1 MSTFLDPHLARIIV
15 EKTMSVINFN
25 VNIMDELG
33 IILWSG
39 DLERIGQKHEGA
51 LLVLSQQ
58 RVVNID
64 ENALKILKGVK
75 PGINIPLWMENK
87 IVGVLGLTGNPEQLH
102 DYGALVAKIAEMI
115 IEQARMQQSFEQNSR
130 LREELA
136 LSLIRNRTYSNNIID
151 LSNTLDVDL
160 TKKRLVIIGDVS
172 SGQLGV
178 TTAISELKS
187 LLNYVEDLTNDDLM
201 AIVSLTEIIILKTIK
216 YTDNKKEFH
225 LLKNKYI
232 ELAKKINKSLKIK
245 INFSIGNYIDGD
257 GGLYESYQTA
267 KSTLKVGKRRLYE
280 DDCFSYFDLEFPVL
294 VDALGGGWQGKR
306 FLEPIQKIK
315 AKDTNGSLY
324 KTLIYWFNNNTSP
337 TTTSEKL
344 YIHRNTLEYRLKKIS
359 ELTDLDLGN
368 FEDKLMLYISLQL
381 DVN

>member
-1 MSTFLDPHLARIIV
+1 MSTYLDPHLARMIV

-58 RVVNID
+58 RIVNID

-216 YTDNKKEFH
+216 YTDNKKEFY

-232 ELAKKINKSLKIK
+232 ELAKQINKSLKIK

-294 VDALGGGWQGKR
+294 VDALGGLAGK
-306 FLEPIQKIK
+306 
-315 AKDTNGSLY
+315 T
-324 KTLIYWFNNNTSP
+324 
-337 TTTSEKL
+337 
-344 YIHRNTLEYRLKKIS
+344 IS
-359 ELTDLDLGN
+359 
-368 FEDKLMLYISLQL
+368 
-381 DVN
+381 